1 MKSEELWA
9 HIEAVSHR
17 DGAGKDLAAAFRF
30 FTALHCDDPDLK
42 PPSLLLLRGGRSDL
56 SDLYRA
62 SATFMLTYKRLVEA
76 YDVTGDTDQSG
87 MLFKHQ
93 TYSLLAQ
100 LVRDPE
106 AVPLL
111 DRHGFDAF
119 AIHPSIVEKVEAMR
133 TWQPAIALV
142 ELLSRFD
149 SDRWQAPKAYVYGH
163 AADLTELREYS
174 QAMFDD
180 LVKYAELLG
189 PTVPNG
195 NGGISARDRLTKLQ
209 RLLPRLGEL
218 LEQPDLDSLRQ
229 GGFAALVDDD
239 CRCLRI
245 IYLGRQRVPGA
256 FPIIKA
262 ITDVLFPET
271 RRDAKQLAPYQVTFT
286 NPFADRPL
294 YTDFAPIRELSV
306 RLYDDLVELIDHIK
320 ATLKERTYAEATIYQ
335 QAQQL
340 RAAIGL
346 CRTNL
351 SPALLRLLQE
361 HGLKAF
367 SQPGFKLQKTF
378 YAVLQ
383 QAAKSGEVSTITAY
397 GYRKSIGWWLIQA
410 GLVVIEA
417 FPVSQSKTNK
427 HLRRLNTDDYYSAEQ
442 CRELAFHIESLL
454 STSDVAGE
462 SRLALMLAR
471 VLLKTGWNLAPT
483 LDIECDDIV
492 HSASPLNPHG
502 PISVI
507 LQKRRAGYR
516 SDAYAFDAPH
526 TSVTSMR
533 SALSDLLEVRDELT
547 ADLRSRLPDS
557 NAYKTFIFV
566 YEKEGV
572 VQRLSA
578 AAIKVVSGLLA
589 RRGCGLTFDSKRIR
603 KGGMNHLY
611 RKVQKDMREYE
622 ESAKHDAAT
631 FDVHYF
637 RQDENQAR
645 YTLSRA
651 VDVMGKYFSGKEI
664 ADDIIIVTEASSK
677 FQETP
682 TGACTSKGTDQE
694 AKVYNL
700 EHKRLHTQRGAAA
713 KFCADFLGCIWCKFF
728 RLVAD
733 PEHVWRLLSYRDFV
747 LQSIQSSVVTDPENE
762 QQAYVDIL
770 RGRVAEML
778 ERLEARTPGITIK
791 AEALQSAKG
800 MHSDWLFAL
809 AGGSTS

>member
-1 MKSEELWA
+1 MRSEELWA
-9 HIEAVSHR
+9 HIEAACHR
-17 DGAGKDLAAAFRF
+17 DKAGRNLVAAFTF
-30 FTALHCDDPDLK
+30 FTSLHCDNPDLK
-42 PPSLLLLRGGRSDL
+42 PPSLLLLRGGHSDL
-56 SDLYRA
+56 SELYRV
-62 SATFMLTYKRLVEA
+62 SATFLLTYKRLAEA
-76 YDVTGDTDQSG
+76 YDVTAETDQPG
-87 MLFKHQ
+87 MLFKHR

-100 LVRDPE
+100 LVRDPR
-106 AVPLL
+106 AAPLL

-119 AIHPSIVEKVEAMR
+119 AIYPSLVEKVEAVR
-133 TWQPAIALV
+133 TWQPATVLV

-149 SDRWQAPKAYVYGH
+149 SDRWQAPKVSVYGH
-163 AADLTELREYS
+163 TADLTELREYS
-174 QAMFDD
+174 LAMFND
-180 LVKYAELLG
+180 LVKYAALLG
-189 PTVPNG
+189 PTAPNG
-195 NGGISARDRLTKLQ
+195 NGGLSARDRLTKLQ

-218 LEQPDLDSLRQ
+218 LEQPDLESLQR
-229 GGFAALVDDD
+229 GGFGALVDDD

-256 FPIIKA
+256 FPLFKE
-262 ITDVLFPET
+262 ITDVLFPEA

-286 NPFADRPL
+286 NPFAERPL

-351 SPALLRLLQE
+351 SQDLLCLLQK
-361 HGLKAF
+361 HGLRAF
-367 SQPGFKLQKTF
+367 SQPGFKLQKTI

-383 QAAKSGEVSTITAY
+383 QAARSGDVSTITAY
-397 GYRKSIGWWLIQA
+397 GYRKSVGWWLMQA

-417 FPVSQSKTNK
+417 FPVSQSKTSK
-427 HLRRLNTDDYYSAEQ
+427 HLQRLNTDDYYSAEQ

-454 STSDVAGE
+454 ADRAITGE

-492 HSASPLNPHG
+492 HSTSPLNPHG
-502 PISVI
+502 PLSVI

-516 SDAYAFDAPH
+516 ADAYTFDEPH

-533 SALSDLLEVRDELT
+533 SALGDLLEVRDELT

-557 NAYKTFIFV
+557 NAYKAFIFV
-566 YEKEGV
+566 YEKDGV

-589 RRGCGLTFDSKRIR
+589 RRGCRLTFDSKKIR

-631 FDVHYF
+631 FDAHYF

-664 ADDIIIVTEASSK
+664 SKEIIIVTEVSSEL
-677 FQETP
+677 QETP

-694 AKVYNL
+694 SKVYNL
-700 EHKRLHTQRGAAA
+700 EHKRLHAQRGAAG

-747 LQSIQSSVVTDPENE
+747 LQSIQSSVVADPESE
-762 QQAYVDIL
+762 QQANVDIL
-770 RGRVAEML
+770 RSRVAEML
-778 ERLEARTPGITIK
+778 ERLEARTPGITLA
-791 AEALQSAKG
+791 AEALQRANG
-800 MHSDWLFAL
+800 MHPDWSFAL